1 MSTRSSEAWSSRLGA
16 ILAVAGSAI
25 GLGNFIRFPALAA
38 EYGGGAFM
46 IAYFISF
53 LLIGIPLCWVEWTV
67 GRLGGGLG
75 FHSAAGILHATFRRP
90 WARYLGGLGIVIVV
104 LLFFYYVYVESWCL
118 GYAYHSIIGTFQRPG
133 LKFGDFFVSY
143 AGLAEDGSAFRF
155 GHTQIGLFVIA
166 TFLLN
171 FVLIHLGLVK
181 GIEKVCT
188 WALPA
193 LVFLALL
200 ILVRVLT
207 LGTPDPLKPGQ
218 NILNGLGYMWNPRDI
233 AAGLRNPELWMA
245 AAGQIFFSL
254 SIGMG
259 VIVTYA
265 SYLKK
270 DDDVALS
277 GLTAAAANEVCEVG
291 LGGLITVPA
300 AFVFLG
306 ATAITSSTVSLGFIV
321 LPEVFAR
328 MPGGQFFAIAY
339 FVLLF
344 LAALTSSLSMLQ
356 PAIALLEEALDIG
369 RDASV
374 AILGSLCAGGAAFV
388 WWFSKDLKAL
398 DTIDFWVG
406 TFAVYVQASCFVI
419 AFGWIIGAER
429 GLAEARRGARLYLP
443 DFVAPLI
450 RYICPAYLLSIFTL
464 FVLDKIVG
472 WNFSFSQPRLVRTG
486 KITDLLTNR
495 VSQISLGIAAG
506 LTVLA
511 IVLLEYAV
519 KRWDTRLAG
528 SGAGTSARQTPG
540 LNTK

>member
-1 MSTRSSEAWSSRLGA
+1 MSSRPQEAWSGRLGA

-53 LLIGIPLCWVEWTV
+53 LVIGIPLCWVEWTV
-67 GRLGGGLG
+67 GRMGGGQG

-104 LLFFYYVYVESWCL
+104 LLYCYYVYIESWCL
-118 GYAYHSIIGTFQRPG
+118 GYAYHAIIGTFKQPG
-133 LKFGDFFVSY
+133 LQFGKFFGDYVG
-143 AGLAEDGSAFRF
+143 AGADGSAFRF
-155 GHTQIGLFVIA
+155 SPSHIGLFVVI
-166 TFLLN
+166 TFALN
-171 FVLIHLGLVK
+171 FWFIHRGISK
-181 GIEKVCT
+181 GIEFVCS

-193 LVFLALL
+193 LVLLALV

-207 LGTPDPLKPGQ
+207 LGTPDPARPEQ
-218 NILNGLGYMWNPRDI
+218 NVLNGLGYLWNPGDI
-233 AAGLRNPELWMA
+233 RAGLLNPQLWLA

-270 DDDVALS
+270 DDDIALS
-277 GLTAAAANEVCEVG
+277 GLASAAANEVAEVG

-306 ATAITSSTVSLGFIV
+306 AIAITSSTVSLGFIV

-328 MPGGQFFAIAY
+328 MPGGQLFAVAY

-369 RDASV
+369 RNRSV
-374 AILGSLCAGGAAFV
+374 ALLATLTAGGAAFV
-388 WWFSKDLKAL
+388 WWFSADLKAL
-398 DTIDFWVG
+398 DTIDFWIG
-406 TFAVYVQASCFVI
+406 TFAVYVQATLFVI
-419 AFGWIIGAER
+419 AFGWIIGAEK
-429 GLAEARRGARLYLP
+429 GLAEARRGARIHLP
-443 DFVAPLI
+443 DFLAPMI
-450 RYICPAYLLSIFTL
+450 RYVCPAYLLAIFTL
-464 FVLDKIVG
+464 FVLQKIVG
-472 WNFSFSQPRLVRTG
+472 WNFSLSAPEFQTSGYVA
-486 KITDLLTNR
+486 DLATNR
-495 VSQISLGIAAG
+495 VAQLSLGLVA
-506 LTVLA
+506 LFTLLA
-511 IVLLEYAV
+511 VFLLEHAA
-519 KRWDTRLAG
+519 KRWDTRLTALP
-528 SGAGTSARQTPG
+528 SSPQPPTPFS
-540 LNTK
+540 K